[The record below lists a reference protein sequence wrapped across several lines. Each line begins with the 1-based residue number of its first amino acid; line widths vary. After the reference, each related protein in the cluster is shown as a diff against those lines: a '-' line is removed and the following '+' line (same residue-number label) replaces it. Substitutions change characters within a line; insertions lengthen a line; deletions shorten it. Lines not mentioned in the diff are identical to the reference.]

1 MGRFFGID
9 PEIMNTDSERR
20 ACHRSFCGAV
30 ASARSIEPKALFP
43 KLSEKRRHDAMTHT
57 GATAGSPATVAECFG
72 STECSHP
79 NDPPES
85 RSVKMKFENL
95 LSEVREAN
103 LSYLM
108 LARQMIVADKA
119 QATFR
124 LGIDTDLA
132 DMIASLS
139 SAQLLKIASSN
150 MLLCRFRFDDRTVWD
165 LITSHSK
172 DRETGMGSV
181 HAAILLGSRSLEAA

>member
-1 MGRFFGID
+1 
-9 PEIMNTDSERR
+9 
-20 ACHRSFCGAV
+20 
-30 ASARSIEPKALFP
+30 
-43 KLSEKRRHDAMTHT
+43 
-57 GATAGSPATVAECFG
+57 
-72 STECSHP
+72 
-79 NDPPES
+79 
-85 RSVKMKFENL
+85 MKFENL

-108 LARQMIVADKA
+108 LARQMIAEDKA
-119 QATFR
+119 EASFR
-124 LGIDTDLA
+124 LGIETQLA

-150 MLLCRFRFDDRTVWD
+150 MLMCRFRFDDRTVWN

-181 HAAILLGSRSLEAA
+181 HAAILLSSRELEAA